1 MSITSP
7 ASTSTAVDALAPLRL
22 PPDLRLSPEQFERVC
37 AENRDAV
44 LELTADG
51 RVIPMPPTGSE
62 TGARNARL
70 EMRLLLWA
78 DQQRGWKVFGCSSG
92 FRLPDGSV
100 LSPDASLVRL
110 DRWQALGSA
119 ARRGFAPL
127 CPDLVVELAST
138 RGAITRGAITR
149 GASPSDEEPRGVN
162 ALRRKMAAYQ
172 ANGARLG
179 WLILPDQRS
188 VEQWPAQGPSTRLEN
203 ATVLEAGPEFPGL
216 TMDLSEI
223 WADDDG

>member
-1 MSITSP
+1 MSIATRP
-7 ASTSTAVDALAPLRL
+7 ASTSTAFDALAPLRL

-78 DQQRGWKVFGCSSG
+78 DQQGGWKVFGCSSG

-127 CPDLVVELAST
+127 CPDLVVELAS
-138 RGAITRGAITR
+138 
-149 GASPSDEEPRGVN
+149 PSDEEPRGVN

-179 WLILPDQRS
+179 WLILPERRS

-216 TMDLSEI
+216 TLDLSEI
-223 WADDDG
+223 WADGDG